1 MNIISSANFYCLT
14 AITIVLFSIT
24 ACTTENTTS
33 QNNNIPT
40 YEILDT
46 VDLING
52 NKFAEIL
59 ITSFSKETSQQ
70 ELETTA
76 KKIAEEINVD
86 EVDIYCSKEAQKA
99 NYSDS
104 FSKEHPNAIE
114 ECYLGNFK

>member
-1 MNIISSANFYCLT
+1 MNIISSANVYFLT
-14 AITIVLFSIT
+14 AMTIVLFSIT
-24 ACTTENTTS
+24 ACTRENAPS
-33 QNNNIPT
+33 QNNNIPA

-52 NKFAEIL
+52 DKFAEVL

-86 EVDIYCSKEAQKA
+86 EVDIYCSREAQKA
-99 NYSDS
+99 NYSES
-104 FSKEHPNAIE
+104 FSKEHPNAID
-114 ECYLGNFK
+114 ECYLGNYK